1 MLSGSLAAA
10 GLTPT
15 AVVQAPEPAAQVAVK
30 EGPAYVAPTAP
41 IHVVTA
47 QEAEVYAAF
56 LAQAWGQGKND
67 GPLARQTLLLEN
79 DALDSWQPGRRA
91 WEKYLLKRV
100 SGQGRA
106 AEDLHL
112 AFLKRPQEVI
122 RFYGFPAVPMP
133 VRLIRSDVLKSAF
146 GKKSSWDGFYDSYP
160 NTQGVLSLSRAC
172 FNADNSEALFSA
184 RLRCGK
190 SCGYRDIV
198 FMRKVNGEWTLIMKD
213 ALP

>member
-1 MLSGSLAAA
+1 MLSGSLSA
-10 GLTPT
+10 GLTPS
-15 AVVQAPEPAAQVAVK
+15 AAVQAPEPAAQVAVK

-56 LAQAWGQGKND
+56 LAQAWGQGKSD

-91 WEKYLLKRV
+91 WEKYLLNRV

-133 VRLIRSDVLKSAF
+133 VRLIRSDVLKASF
-146 GKKSSWDGFYDSYP
+146 GKKGWDGFYDSYP

-172 FNADNSEALFSA
+172 FNDGGSEALFSA

-190 SCGYRDIV
+190 TCGYRDIV

-213 ALP
+213 SLP